1 MDREQFGGPIAGF
14 QLTQRKLAEM
24 VVAVNKANLTAC
36 AHRPAQGRRHEL
48 HPAQVSF
55 GKMANVRAALD
66 VARTARTVLGG
77 NGITLEYPVFRHM
90 TNLET
95 VLTYEGTEEMHTLSI
110 GQALTGLA
118 AFR

>member
-1 MDREQFGGPIAGF
+1 
-14 QLTQRKLAEM
+14 
-24 VVAVNKANLTAC
+24 
-36 AHRPAQGRRHEL
+36 
-48 HPAQVSF
+48 
-55 GKMANVRAALD
+55 
-66 VARTARTVLGG
+66 
-77 NGITLEYPVFRHM
+77 M